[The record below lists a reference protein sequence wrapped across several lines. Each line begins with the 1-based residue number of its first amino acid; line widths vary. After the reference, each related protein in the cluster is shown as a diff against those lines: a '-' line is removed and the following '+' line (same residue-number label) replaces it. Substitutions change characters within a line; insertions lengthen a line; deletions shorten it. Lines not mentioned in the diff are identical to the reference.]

1 MAQTPKHVNV
11 TVSADEIAKLQ
22 RAYEERIDRQT
33 KRIGTFLDYLSEKN
47 LVDDFN
53 EWETKKNA

>member
-1 MAQTPKHVNV
+1 MAQTPNMDDVQ
-11 TVSADEIAKLQ
+11 KLQ

-33 KRIGTFLDYLSEKN
+33 KRIGTFLDYLNEKG